1 MLRAAKEPE
10 EPGGVHPWSSLANCR
25 LLYLELPPYLKSL
38 GYLHMVCYNELTCY
52 FGEGRVENTI
62 CSNDSQ
68 RTYTAEQVAR
78 ILGVSVRTAY
88 YLCERTT
95 EFKVIR
101 LGKRCLRVHKE
112 SFDRW
117 LDGQTSV
124 S

>member
-1 MLRAAKEPE
+1 M
-10 EPGGVHPWSSLANCR
+10 
-25 LLYLELPPYLKSL
+25 
-38 GYLHMVCYNELTCY
+38 
-52 FGEGRVENTI
+52 ENTI

-78 ILGVSVRTAY
+78 ILGVSVR
-88 YLCERTT
+88 
-95 EFKVIR
+95 

>member
-1 MLRAAKEPE
+1 MNLLAILAKGGCRHNQTGCQAAKEF
-10 EPGGVHPWSSLANCR
+10 A
-25 LLYLELPPYLKSL
+25 
-38 GYLHMVCYNELTCY
+38 M
-52 FGEGRVENTI
+52 ENTI